1 MVSAVWNGAT
11 IAASE
16 VTVIVDGNHYFPPEA
31 VDQSRLEASDH
42 SSVCPVKGSARYF
55 HVRAGGERNPDAAW
69 TYPDPTRPQKP
80 KRSGVISHSGRA
92 WRLRRPRLGGGR

>member
-16 VTVIVDGNHYFPPEA
+16 KTVIVDGNHYFPPNA
-31 VDQSRLEASDH
+31 VDHSRLEASDH

-55 HVRAGGERNPDAAW
+55 HVRAGGERNTDAAW
-69 TYPDPTRPQKP
+69 TYPHPTADAEAIRDHFAFWK
-80 KRSGVISHSGRA
+80 GVKVG
-92 WRLRRPRLGGGR
+92 